1 MAGLQTVWRT
11 SVSCEWCGSRS
22 NGATGI
28 MAERAFLSEPIG
40 AESGRA
46 DISRGLKRGEIIRPG
61 QHFDGQEATQMVI
74 SPGIPLRCAPVS
86 TPWSMSPNWGC
97 RIQKRLN
104 SNHYGICGIMVEAV
118 TKIDR
123 SGRVVIPKE
132 IRRKMGLE
140 GDTALLVADATDE
153 IVVLKKLDVKDL
165 ARMLRQELKGTDVET
180 VGRRVEKESN
190 ELAKRRRK
198 ALRSRR

>member
-1 MAGLQTVWRT
+1 
-11 SVSCEWCGSRS
+11 
-22 NGATGI
+22 
-28 MAERAFLSEPIG
+28 
-40 AESGRA
+40 
-46 DISRGLKRGEIIRPG
+46 
-61 QHFDGQEATQMVI
+61 
-74 SPGIPLRCAPVS
+74 
-86 TPWSMSPNWGC
+86 
-97 RIQKRLN
+97 
-104 SNHYGICGIMVEAV
+104 MVEAV